1 MDLMNYSELLNYRDD
16 LKRIA
21 TKYNIREIYVVGSVA
36 RNQTSSSSDI
46 DFLIELAEGAS
57 ALGVGGF
64 CYDAENLLGISVDV
78 IPSFALPGISDEQF
92 KANITSDA
100 IAL

>member
-1 MDLMNYSELLNYRDD
+1 MNYTELLNYRDD

-21 TKYNIREIYVVGSVA
+21 AMRNIREIYVIGSMA
-36 RNQTSSSSDI
+36 RDQTSSSSDV
-46 DFLIELAEGAS
+46 DFLIDLADEAS

-64 CYDAENLLGISVDV
+64 SYVAEKLLGISIDV

-92 KANITSDA
+92 KANIEGDA

>member
-1 MDLMNYSELLNYRDD
+1 MNYSELLKHRDD

-21 TKYNIREIYVVGSVA
+21 AKYKIREIYVIGSVA
-36 RNQTSSSSDI
+36 RDQTSSSSDI

-64 CYDAENLLGISVDV
+64 SYEAEKLLGISVDV
-78 IPSFALPGISDEQF
+78 IPSFALPGISDGQF
-92 KANITSDA
+92 KANIEDDA

>member
-1 MDLMNYSELLNYRDD
+1 MNYTELLNYRDN

-21 TKYNIREIYVVGSVA
+21 AKYNIREIYVIGSVA
-36 RNQTSSSSDI
+36 RDQTSSSSDV
-46 DFLIELAEGAS
+46 DFLIELADGAS

-64 CYDAENLLGISVDV
+64 SYDAEKLLGISIDV
-78 IPSFALPGISDEQF
+78 VPSFALPGISDEQF
-92 KANITSDA
+92 TANIEGDA